1 MQVKKVENIRAN
13 FNFYITLL
21 YTNDK
26 KYMLSITYTIKKIK
40 KLKLF
45 FKCGKHLF
53 NCCLFKFSV

>member
-45 FKCGKHLF
+45 FKLH
-53 NCCLFKFSV
+53 V